1 MDKGFDRAF
10 VGDTVTGRQE
20 CRAIDSILEKYSEQL
35 VQAITRRLD
44 CTEELVI
51 QRVIIRLDGLEQS
64 FFRQARMPPP
74 MKCSLPHLSQTPA
87 AVGDFDIPI
96 NEFFPQAP
104 DTGTVPVDETS
115 ATECFVTSK
124 MVSIHSGVETDELC
138 ITSRMTNEI
147 DVETV
152 DFPSIQHYKGESGS
166 QRQTPFD
173 PELDHVPHTRRN
185 RVLNTKA
192 SFAFTLPQDDALE
205 NGADPET
212 FDDFEQRHKSAAFLA
227 GELNTRCTDDV
238 PTPHDRLEAFV
249 SNAWFEFFLRV

>member
-10 VGDTVTGRQE
+10 VGDTVTG
-20 CRAIDSILEKYSEQL
+20 
-35 VQAITRRLD
+35 RRLD